1 MLVHSPLKAH
11 YQPHASHFNFRK
23 VFFFLWRQNFLNK
36 HKEQWKCGYVCDMIF
51 AGALP
56 PFSRTAVWEIPAA
69 EAAEAA
75 KAFNTQQ
82 TVI

>member
-1 MLVHSPLKAH
+1 MFYANKI
-11 YQPHASHFNFRK
+11 
-23 VFFFLWRQNFLNK
+23 FFLSIHKKRQRFESLCV
-36 HKEQWKCGYVCDMIF
+36 HVYVCDMIF
-51 AGALP
+51 AAALP
-56 PFSRTAVWEIPAA
+56 PFSCTVVWEIPVA

>member
-1 MLVHSPLKAH
+1 MWEKWMFYA
-11 YQPHASHFNFRK
+11 NK
-23 VFFFLWRQNFLNK
+23 IFFLKYTQK
-36 HKEQWKCGYVCDMIF
+36 ASGVESVCVHAYVCDMIF
-51 AGALP
+51 AAALP
-56 PFSRTAVWEIPAA
+56 PFSCTVVWEIPVA

>member
-1 MLVHSPLKAH
+1 MQATLILEK
-11 YQPHASHFNFRK
+11 YIF
-23 VFFFLWRQNFLNK
+23 WGRQNFLNK
-36 HKEQWKCGYVCDMIF
+36 HKEQWKCVYVCDMIF

-56 PFSRTAVWEIPAA
+56 PFSHTAVWEIPVA